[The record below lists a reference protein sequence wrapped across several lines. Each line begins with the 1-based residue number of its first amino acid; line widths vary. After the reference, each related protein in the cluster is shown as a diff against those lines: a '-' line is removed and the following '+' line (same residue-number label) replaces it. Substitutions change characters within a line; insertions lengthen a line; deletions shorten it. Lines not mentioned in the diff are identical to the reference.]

1 MQGGQPVQYASR
13 ALTET
18 KKRYSQIEKEMLSG
32 VFGLT
37 RFHTYTY
44 GRKVTVYNDHKPL
57 AAVLK
62 RPVGENPIRLQRM
75 LCRIMGYDLFFK
87 YIKGKDLLIADA
99 LSRSH
104 TTNHTR
110 SQSEEEIETIG
121 LVIQDQRVTSH
132 LKEIA
137 KDTVLQSVI
146 HLISENW
153 SISKRR
159 LPTEI
164 LPFWSYKDQLSFNGG
179 IIYRG
184 DRIVVPAILRKSLT
198 EKLHQAHM
206 GVESTLR
213 RARTSLWWPGMNSQ
227 LKQFISSCQVCQ
239 CFQRNNPKETLMS
252 HSIPDRPWSKIAADL
267 FEFKGEHYLVLVDYY
282 SDWIEFDKMRD
293 QNATETIAL
302 LLKQFSR
309 WGLPDEIVTD
319 CGKNFDS
326 KEISQFCQRKQIT
339 HTKSSPHHH
348 QSNGKAESAVK
359 IAKSILRKTEN
370 SALNPYEA
378 LLDQHNTP
386 TVDMTTSSA
395 QRFLHRR
402 LKSEIPMKATLLTPE
417 IAETVLKEKA
427 KKTAKSQLYYNRT
440 AKDLSVLKPGD
451 TVTIKPEGLTKG
463 QQWRKGLIV
472 QKHPFRSYDVEVDGK
487 LLRRNR
493 VHLKATGK
501 PPNLERRQSA
511 QNPKAD
517 VKVRTSESKR
527 SSSNSVPS
535 STKLK
540 SQPTKPVTF
549 AKKMELVVAHRTRS
563 GRLVKVP
570 ARYSS

>member
-1 MQGGQPVQYASR
+1 MPHPVT
-13 ALTET
+13 L
-18 KKRYSQIEKEMLSG
+18 
-32 VFGLT
+32 
-37 RFHTYTY
+37 
-44 GRKVTVYNDHKPL
+44 YNDHKPL

-62 RPVGENPIRLQRM
+62 RPVGENPIQLQRM
-75 LCRIMGYDLFFK
+75 LCRIMGYDLVFK

-137 KDTVLQSVI
+137 EETAKDNVLQSVI

-164 LPFWSYKDQLSFNGG
+164 FPFWSCKDQLSFNDG
-179 IIYRG
+179 IIYKG
-184 DRIVVPAILRKSLT
+184 DRIVVPTTLRKSLT

-239 CFQRNNPKETLMS
+239 SFQRNNPKETLMS

-293 QNATETIAL
+293 QTATETIAL
-302 LLKQFSR
+302 LFKQFSR

-326 KEISQFCQRKQIT
+326 KEFSQFCQRKQIT

-386 TVDMTTSSA
+386 TVDMTSSPA

-417 IAETVLKEKA
+417 IAETVPKEKA

-493 VHLKATGK
+493 VHLKPTGK

-517 VKVRTSESKR
+517 VKVRASESKK
-527 SSSNSVPS
+527 SSSNSVSS

-540 SQPTKPVTF
+540 SQPTKPVKF

-563 GRLVKVP
+563 GRLVRVP